1 MKLELNL
8 YYIYL
13 LTIPENYFRCWN
25 RHKIYTYPKIK
36 VNIPVTKKTDFGIRK
51 EKKNGLISRVV
62 GG

>member
-51 EKKNGLISRVV
+51 EKKMV
-62 GG
+62 